1 VDGFVAWLEA
11 TALSRAV
18 VGHGWIWPLCETI
31 HFIGLSLV
39 LGIAG
44 FFDLRLMGFLKRV
57 PLAAV
62 RDLTPLA
69 VVGFALNLATGL
81 AFFIGMP
88 HQYVRNVACW
98 RGSTRSCSKRYWARR
113 RETLATGTPRR
124 SLPKSLAPSPWP
136 RGWESSTLAGCCPFS
151 GTLSE
156 QCSSEFRVAR
166 FECSTV

>member
-18 VGHGWIWPLCETI
+18 VGHGWVWPLCETI

-44 FFDLRLMGFLKRV
+44 FFDLRLIGFLKRV

-62 RDLTPLA
+62 RDLMPLA
-69 VVGFALNLATGL
+69 VVGFVLNLVTGI

-88 HQYVRNVACW
+88 HQYVRNVAWWAKVCCLLLAGLNALLFET
-98 RGSTRSCSKRYWARR
+98 RLGAQTRSLGA
-113 RETLATGTPRR
+113 GDDTPL
-124 SLPKSLAPSPWP
+124 SAKVIGAVSLASWLGALYFG
-136 RGWESSTLAGCCPFS
+136 RMLPFL
-151 GTLSE
+151 GNA
-156 QCSSEFRVAR
+156 F
-166 FECSTV
+166 